1 MVYQTVFDY
10 DTGELSCHSLNLMT
24 AERVEEL
31 RSGEDILVTS
41 RNSLVYDPY
50 LGCSRLSL
58 KSYPTN
64 VFLLIWKFE
73 NMLIFD
79 VHKNI
84 S

>member
-1 MVYQTVFDY
+1 MSFV
-10 DTGELSCHSLNLMT
+10 NLMT

-31 RSGEDILVTS
+31 RSGDRILVTS
-41 RNSLVYDPY
+41 RNSSVYDPY
-50 LGCSRLSL
+50 LGFSRLSL
-58 KSYPTN
+58 KSYPN
-64 VFLLIWKFE
+64 VFLFLWEFE